1 MHKLRNDISKC
12 IVMCIVIILMGC
24 NEKTISYQKVKKLY
38 KKGYVVKLNGK
49 EINPKFH
56 FLAKDNMVA
65 VRFKDRKQVLITHKD
80 TSSKFANI
88 NHLIETF
95 KKGRPTSKSE
105 LKIVV
110 IDGIPFMDD
119 ELGQISI
126 EISKIKSLDYL
137 TQDELFKNFSHAR
150 GDCLIIT
157 TK

>member
-1 MHKLRNDISKC
+1 MNKLGNDISKC
-12 IVMCIVIILMGC
+12 IALCIVVVLMSC
-24 NEKTISYQKVKKLY
+24 NERTISYQKAKKLHQ
-38 KKGYVVKLNGK
+38 KGYDVKLNGK
-49 EINPKFH
+49 EIDPKFH
-56 FLAKDNMVA
+56 FLAKDNTIA
-65 VRFKDRKQVLITHKD
+65 IRFKDRKQVLITHKD
-80 TSSKFANI
+80 TSSKFTNI
-88 NHLIETF
+88 SNLVENF
-95 KKGRPTSKSE
+95 KKDRPTSKSE